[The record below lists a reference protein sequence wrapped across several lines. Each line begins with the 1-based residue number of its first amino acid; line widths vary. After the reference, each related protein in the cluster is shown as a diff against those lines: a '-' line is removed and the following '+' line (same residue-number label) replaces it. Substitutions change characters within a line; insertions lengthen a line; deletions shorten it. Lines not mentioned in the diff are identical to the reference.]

1 VFTDYIE
8 KRNNRINS
16 LDRIPKILIFPNLI
30 LFTSLNSKTIEEF
43 DSMLVI
49 HRNIFCLNR
58 CFFWENCTFV
68 SIKHRTQQRAT
79 NLHCN
84 LWFFRDYGIWVTL
97 KKSSI
102 CKGKQCVF

>member
-1 VFTDYIE
+1 MFTDYIE

-58 CFFWENCTFV
+58 CFFGKIALLFLSNTERNREQQTCTVIF
-68 SIKHRTQQRAT
+68 
-79 NLHCN
+79 
-84 LWFFRDYGIWVTL
+84 G
-97 KKSSI
+97 SSVI
-102 CKGKQCVF
+102 MGYE